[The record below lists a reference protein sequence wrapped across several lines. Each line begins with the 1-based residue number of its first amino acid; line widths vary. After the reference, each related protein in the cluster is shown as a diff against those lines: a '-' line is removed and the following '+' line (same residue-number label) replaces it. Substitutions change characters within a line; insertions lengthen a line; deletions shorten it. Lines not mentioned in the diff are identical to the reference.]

1 MSTKPSVVI
10 PVCEPVIGERERA
23 YVRDCLESNWISAG
37 GKYTRAF
44 EATFSR
50 YCGATHGIACVN
62 GTAAIHLALSAL
74 GVGPGDEVIV
84 PSFTLIVAATT
95 AALTGARAVLVDVDP
110 ATWCLD
116 PARLEAAITPRTKA
130 ILPVHMYGHPCDM
143 DPILSI
149 ANRHGIAVIED
160 AAEAHGAEYKGRRVG
175 AIGHIGC
182 FSFYSNKLVTT
193 GEGGMVVTNDAAL
206 AARVRLLANQAFEE
220 PRFVHRFMGF
230 NYRLSDL
237 LAAIGLGQCE
247 EIEDKVRRKR
257 ELATWYTELLQ
268 AEGDLTLP
276 TEAPWARSV
285 YWMYGVVVE
294 EGFGASRDG
303 VMRRLLRE
311 GIETRPFFHPL
322 HRQPLFVDS
331 SDPRFPETKG
341 EFPVSE
347 RLGARGLY
355 LPSGLGLTRAQVKQ
369 VVAELRA
376 CRGGGEWR

>member
-1 MSTKPSVVI
+1 MLI

-37 GKYTRAF
+37 GKYTAAF
-44 EATFSR
+44 EETFSR
-50 YCGATHGIACVN
+50 YCGAAHGVACSN
-62 GTAAIHLALSAL
+62 GTAAIHLALAAL
-74 GVGPGDEVIV
+74 GVGPDDEVIV

-95 AALTGARAVLVDVDP
+95 VALTGARAVLVDVDP

-116 PARLEAAITPRTKA
+116 PARLEGAITPRTRA

-143 DPILSI
+143 DPILAI
-149 ANRHGIAVIED
+149 ANRHGLAVIED

-182 FSFYSNKLVTT
+182 FSFYANKLVTT
-193 GEGGMVVTNDAAL
+193 GEGGMVMTNDAAL
-206 AARVRLLANQAFEE
+206 AARVRLLSNQAFEE

-237 LAAIGLGQCE
+237 LAAVGLGQCE
-247 EIEDKVRRKR
+247 EIEEKVRRKR

-268 AEGDLTLP
+268 AAPDLTLP
-276 TEAPWARSV
+276 TEAPWARSA

-294 EGFGASRDG
+294 EEFGATRDG
-303 VMRRLLRE
+303 VMRRLQHD
-311 GIETRPFFHPL
+311 GIETRAFFHPL
-322 HRQPLFVDS
+322 HLQPLFVSS

-355 LPSGLGLTRAQVKQ
+355 LPSGLGLTYAQVKQ
-369 VVAELRA
+369 VATALRA